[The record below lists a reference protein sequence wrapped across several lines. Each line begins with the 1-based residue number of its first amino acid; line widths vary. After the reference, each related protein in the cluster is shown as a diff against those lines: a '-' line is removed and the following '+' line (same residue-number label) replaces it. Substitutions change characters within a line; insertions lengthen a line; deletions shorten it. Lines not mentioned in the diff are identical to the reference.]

1 MKSIRV
7 SPKAA
12 SASSA
17 TNDRAAASL
26 SPEALALF
34 AALPPLPPFTA
45 GHDQTHTDPLLFA
58 QEFDAPPVGS
68 SAAAAAHPSLP
79 HPAAAI
85 AAAVAPLNP
94 IGGYDLEFVQSPPDP
109 DLVCVIC
116 SLVCR
121 DAVETVRSGHGRSN
135 NAHGDARVGDCTLA
149 LLSHSPVAIAAR
161 VAVPVSPLC
170 P

>member
-34 AALPPLPPFTA
+34 AALPPLPPFTG
-45 GHDQTHTDPLLFA
+45 GHDQSHTDPLLFA

-68 SAAAAAHPSLP
+68 AAAAAAAHPSLP
-79 HPAAAI
+79 HPA

-121 DAVETVRSGHGRSN
+121 DAMETVR
-135 NAHGDARVGDCTLA
+135 AR
-149 LLSHSPVAIAAR
+149 R
-161 VAVPVSPLC
+161 
-170 P
+170 

>member
-17 TNDRAAASL
+17 TNDRATASL

-34 AALPPLPPFTA
+34 AALPPLPPFTG

-68 SAAAAAHPSLP
+68 SAAAAARPSLP
-79 HPAAAI
+79 HPAAA
-85 AAAVAPLNP
+85 AAAAPLNP
-94 IGGYDLEFVQSPPDP
+94 VGGYDLEFMQSPPDP

-121 DAVETVRSGHGRSN
+121 DAVETVRFRH
-135 NAHGDARVGDCTLA
+135 
-149 LLSHSPVAIAAR
+149 
-161 VAVPVSPLC
+161 
-170 P
+170 